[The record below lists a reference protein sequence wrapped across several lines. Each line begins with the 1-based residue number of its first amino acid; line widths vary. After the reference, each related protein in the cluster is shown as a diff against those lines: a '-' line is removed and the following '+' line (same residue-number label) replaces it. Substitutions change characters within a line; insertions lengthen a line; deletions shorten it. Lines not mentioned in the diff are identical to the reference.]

1 MRATTL
7 ICTLG
12 PSSDTE
18 DDIRALAE
26 AGMAI
31 ARINTSHGTP
41 DEQAALIQRVRS
53 VEETLDRPLGVLV
66 DLQGPEIRTAPLEEP
81 ITLTEGSTVQFS
93 AGETA
98 TPEAVGL
105 STTITGAAPGDEI
118 FLDDGRIEA
127 VVESV
132 EDENEQAQTATAR
145 ITSSGDLGG
154 RKSVVAPEL
163 RFDVDV
169 VTETDQT
176 AIDIAVEH
184 DADFVAASF
193 VRSAE
198 DVMAVAEAIE
208 NRGADIPLIAKIE
221 RTEAVETIDAII
233 DVSYGV
239 MVARG
244 DLGVECPIE
253 DVPMIQKRI
262 VRKCQSSGTPVII
275 ATEMLDS
282 MVSASRPTRAE
293 ASDVANAVL
302 DGADAVMLSGETAV
316 GDHPVTV
323 VETMGQIVRTTEE
336 STEAAD
342 RREQRIPA
350 ANGASTDALARS
362 ARYLARDAGASAIV
376 VASESGYTA
385 RKVAKY
391 RPEVPIVATAP
402 DEHVRRQLVLSHG
415 ILPRATTYTTSGAQA
430 VIEGA
435 VDTALKTSVVDSG
448 DTVVVLSGMMTD
460 LPGTDASNL
469 LKLHV
474 ASEVLA
480 TGQCVVEGR
489 AVGPVAHTADGDLSD
504 VQDGAII
511 ATPEEFDTEFT
522 GDLSNIGGIVAEQRG
537 MTGYPAIVARELN
550 VPMVS
555 GAAIEELPDN
565 VMVTLDGER
574 GVIYSGV
581 VEESTERQERDEI

>member
-7 ICTLG
+7 VCTLG
-12 PSSDTE
+12 PASNTE
-18 DDIRALAE
+18 SEIRDLAD

-41 DEQAALIQRVRS
+41 EEQAALIERVRS
-53 VEETLDRPLGVLV
+53 VESTLDRPLAVVV
-66 DLQGPEIRTAPLEEP
+66 DLQGPEVRTASLDEP
-81 ITLTEGSTVQFS
+81 ITLTEDSMVQFS

-98 TPEAVGL
+98 TPDEIGL
-105 STTITGAAPGDEI
+105 STTITEAAPGDEI

-127 VVESV
+127 IVERV
-132 EDENEQAQTATAR
+132 GDQCAEELAKTVTAR
-145 ITSSGDLGG
+145 ITSGGVLGG

-163 RFDVDV
+163 RFAVDV
-169 VTETDQT
+169 VTDTDRA

-193 VRSAE
+193 VRSAA

-208 NRGADIPLIAKIE
+208 NRGADIPLISKIE
-221 RTEAVETIDAII
+221 RTEAVESIDDII

-262 VRKCQSSGTPVII
+262 VRRCQSAGVPVII

-316 GDHPVTV
+316 GDHPVKV
-323 VETMGQIVRTTEE
+323 VETMGQIVGTTEA
-336 STEAAD
+336 SAEAAD

-350 ANGASTDALARS
+350 ANGASTDALSRS

-391 RPEVPIVATAP
+391 RPEVPIVATSP
-402 DEHVRRQLVLSHG
+402 DERVRRQLVLSHG

-435 VDTALKTSVVDSG
+435 VDAALETPVVESG
-448 DTVVVLSGMMTD
+448 DTVVVLSGMMTG
-460 LPGTDASNL
+460 LSGTDTTNL

-480 TGQCVVEGR
+480 TGQCVVDGCV
-489 AVGPVAHTADGDLSD
+489 VGSVAHTTDGDLSD
-504 VQDGAII
+504 IRDGAIVV
-511 ATPEEFDTEFT
+511 TPEDFDTDFT
-522 GDLSNIGGIVAEQRG
+522 GDLSNIGGIIAEQRG
-537 MTGYPAIVARELN
+537 MTGYPAIVARELG

-555 GAAIEELPDN
+555 GASIDELSNDTTI
-565 VMVTLDGER
+565 TLDGER
-574 GVIYSGV
+574 GVVYSGD
-581 VEESTERQERDEI
+581 VEESSEQ